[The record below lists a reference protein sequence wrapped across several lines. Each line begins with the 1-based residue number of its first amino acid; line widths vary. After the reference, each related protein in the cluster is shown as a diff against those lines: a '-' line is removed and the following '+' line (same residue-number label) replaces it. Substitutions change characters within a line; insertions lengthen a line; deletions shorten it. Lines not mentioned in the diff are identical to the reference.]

1 MQLDQYGKARLAMN
15 YIAAVKKLRLN
26 VGYLTKCIKQT
37 SFESAENT
45 VFENVW
51 NIWEGIEEALMILN
65 KISLSNIN
73 RIIIGPININSIR
86 NSFGMLSNIIN
97 NNIDILMVSE
107 TKLES
112 SFLNAVYERRICPS
126 I

>member
-73 RIIIGPININSIR
+73 RIIIWPININSIR

>member
-15 YIAAVKKLRLN
+15 YIAAVKKLRHN

-45 VFENVW
+45 IFENVR

-112 SFLNAVYERRICPS
+112 SFLNAVY
-126 I
+126 